1 MANPAEPPDPTEP
14 RRRRRG
20 LPQRFRLNVISGY
33 IRTAIAA
40 LLALVTVPVLVNGL
54 GTSAYGVW
62 VIVDSF
68 AAYREILQ
76 LGFAK
81 AAPKYVAEYSAVGDH
96 PRARAAV
103 ATSFWILMVPGAVAM
118 LLGVGLAAIFP
129 SLFGLEGG
137 LAQSAQAVVLIVVA
151 NVAVSIPSD
160 AFGGALIGLQRF
172 DLLNWTLIAVLIVQA
187 AGSIIVMVAG
197 GGLVLLG
204 IVVVVPSLIG
214 QFWRFFIMRRLMP
227 GVSVLPRYVDR
238 KLVRPFVG
246 LSVWFG
252 IVDIASLVL
261 TKLDT
266 IVVGVVLGVEAA
278 AVYAVGAKLPILIG
292 QLVAQASRVFFPH
305 ASDLA
310 ARRDARG
317 LQDALVTGTRLLLAI
332 GVPLAVVLSVLAG
345 PILETWVGEGFSD
358 GATVAVLLSA
368 GMVISALNQTGLQ
381 MLQGMGKARVPA
393 LVYAGEAVLNLIL
406 SVVLAHLIGI
416 SGVAL
421 GTLLA
426 ALVASLIAF
435 FPYMCRQF
443 DLPIGSF
450 VTSLLVAH
458 VPPAA
463 AALAVGWLVIR
474 ADISGVLE
482 IAAAAAAMFAVY
494 FPIYAM
500 TALDGH
506 ERREIANR
514 LRRRGRVEPVPS

>member
-1 MANPAEPPDPTEP
+1 MAHPAQPPDPKEP
-14 RRRRRG
+14 RRRRG
-20 LPQRFRLNVISGY
+20 LPERFRLNVISGY
-33 IRTAIAA
+33 LRTAIAA
-40 LLALVTVPVLVNGL
+40 VLALVTVPVLVTGL
-54 GTSAYGVW
+54 GKSAYGVW

-81 AAPKYVAEYSAVGDH
+81 AAPKYVAEYGALGDH
-96 PRARAAV
+96 VRARAAV

-118 LLGVGLAAIFP
+118 LLGLGLAAIFP
-129 SLFGLEGG
+129 SLFGLEGS

-172 DLLNWTLIAVLIVQA
+172 DLLNWTLIVVLVVQA
-187 AGSIIVMVAG
+187 AGSIIVMLAG

-204 IVVVVPSLIG
+204 IVVVVPSLLG
-214 QFWRFFIMRRLMP
+214 QFWRFLITRRLMP
-227 GVSVLPRYVDR
+227 GISVLPRYVDR
-238 KLVRPFVG
+238 DLVRPFVG
-246 LSVWFG
+246 LSVWLG
-252 IVDIASLVL
+252 IVDISSLVL

-332 GVPLAVVLSVLAG
+332 GVPLAIVLSVLAD
-345 PILETWVGEGFSD
+345 PILQIWVGEGFAD

-381 MLQGMGKARVPA
+381 MLQGMGKARIPA
-393 LVYAGEAVLNLIL
+393 LVYASEAVLNLVL
-406 SVVLAHLIGI
+406 SVVLANLIGI

-426 ALVASLIAF
+426 GLIVSVIAF

-443 DLPIGSF
+443 DLPLWSF
-450 VTSLLVAH
+450 VGSLLAAH
-458 VPPAA
+458 APPAA
-463 AALAVGWLVIR
+463 AALATGWLVTR
-474 ADISGVLE
+474 ADVSGVLG
-482 IAAAAAAMFAVY
+482 IAAGAAAMFAVY
-494 FPIYAM
+494 IPIYAL

-506 ERREIANR
+506 ERREIALR
-514 LRRRGRVEPVPS
+514 LRRRGRAEPVTS